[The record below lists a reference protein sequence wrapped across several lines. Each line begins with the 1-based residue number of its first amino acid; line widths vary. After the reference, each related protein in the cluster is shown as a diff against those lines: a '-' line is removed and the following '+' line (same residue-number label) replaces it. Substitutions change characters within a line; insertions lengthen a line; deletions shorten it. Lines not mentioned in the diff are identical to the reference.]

1 MITLE
6 SLAIDWVEQGRVPD
20 LLIRQAVRHLCRRRL
35 EDIAA
40 ADCEAAMAGLQAFI
54 ADMARAPIAL
64 RPEQA
69 NAQHYE
75 VPAAFF
81 DQVLGPRRKYSCCH
95 WPDRVTDL
103 AAAESAALTLTCE
116 RAGVADGQDILEL
129 GCGWGSLS
137 LWLAEH
143 YPRARVTAVSNAQA
157 QRQHIEAIA
166 TGRGLTN
173 LRIITADMND
183 FDIDARF
190 DRVVSVEMFEHMRNW
205 RALFQRLHGWLRP
218 GGRFFMHIFCHR
230 DQPYFFEDRG
240 EDDWMSRHFFTGGI
254 MPSDALPL
262 RFQDHLRL
270 LDQWRWSG
278 RHYAKTSNAWLS
290 NMDLRRATILP
301 ILADTYGQD
310 QAQLWFQ
317 RWRLFFLAVAETFAY
332 GGGQTWW
339 VSHYLFERRR
349 EVT

>member
-1 MITLE
+1 M
-6 SLAIDWVEQGRVPD
+6 SLIDFAERGLLPD
-20 LLIRQAVRHLCRRRL
+20 ALIRHGIRQLCRQRL
-35 EDIAA
+35 QDE
-40 ADCEAAMAGLQAFI
+40 GI
-54 ADMARAPIAL
+54 ADARSADARFNQLIAELKSSPIAI
-64 RPEQA
+64 ETQA
-69 NAQHYE
+69 ANEQHYE
-75 VPAAFF
+75 LPTEFF
-81 DQVLGPRRKYSCCH
+81 QLCLGKRLKYSSAFY
-95 WPDRVTDL
+95 PEGNESLD
-103 AAAESAALTLTCE
+103 AAEEHMLQMYGE
-116 RAGVADGQDILEL
+116 RAELVDGQDILEL

-349 EVT
+349 DVT